1 MEMPRGIVASGGG
14 EWIEGAPVSRKPM
27 TESEMRE
34 FWLKH
39 GQGATLRPD
48 DRTSVTTTGTRR
60 TPAPAPVKTVERE
73 EPAPVSVVDNQPEP
87 FPWSRVTIS
96 VDQPAPPAIE
106 PKTPEAKVQTP
117 GEEQPPEQSPAP
129 DAPFVRPEDK
139 IVDPVVVAQGGTP
152 DNNFPWSRRTEAP
165 AEEEEEAP
173 EEEPIGSTPPPKS
186 HEPPPEAL
194 YYALPWRRKRV
205 PIDEGPIVSG
215 EEEAAP
221 NSIAP
226 VVEPTISL

>member
-1 MEMPRGIVASGGG
+1 
-14 EWIEGAPVSRKPM
+14 
-27 TESEMRE
+27 
-34 FWLKH
+34 
-39 GQGATLRPD
+39 
-48 DRTSVTTTGTRR
+48 
-60 TPAPAPVKTVERE
+60 
-73 EPAPVSVVDNQPEP
+73 
-87 FPWSRVTIS
+87 
-96 VDQPAPPAIE
+96 
-106 PKTPEAKVQTP
+106 
-117 GEEQPPEQSPAP
+117 
-129 DAPFVRPEDK
+129 VRPEDK

-173 EEEPIGSTPPPKS
+173 EEEPIG
-186 HEPPPEAL
+186 